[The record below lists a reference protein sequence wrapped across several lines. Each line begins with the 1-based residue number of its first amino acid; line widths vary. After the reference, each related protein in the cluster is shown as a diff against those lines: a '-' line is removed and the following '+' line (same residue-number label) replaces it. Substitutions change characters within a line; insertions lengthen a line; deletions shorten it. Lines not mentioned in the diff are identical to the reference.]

1 MQVNLKG
8 NDYHVLNRS
17 FSHRKDTPT
26 TPSHVALSTFRLIG
40 CKRIISAHG
49 IPVEYKATYF
59 HLFCLLTQ
67 QLKNEIFFNEYI
79 TNLEKLLDV
88 DKTTKNKNYRMLA
101 KKHNF
106 IQKGISKTYIHIY
119 SLILE
124 SGFLLSVQSN
134 FDADGWLE
142 NLKRSFGLK
151 GKAIKWFKK
160 YFSIL
165 KSDNYENLQLHCKSI
180 KDIPYLRRSIKHMSK
195 AILQILKHER
205 FVQKHIAVIST
216 MSSGKSTFINALI
229 GNEIFPETQA
239 ACTAKITSIY
249 DNDRLNHVN
258 GIALYGDEIKQ
269 VKIAADKETAKK
281 WNDDSSIDKI
291 VFEGNLKNVF
301 NHNQIIAVHD
311 TPGTNFSSDEEHKK
325 ITLDFLENTKLNA
338 IICLINAMYVGTN
351 DLLEILRKVRKIS
364 EDKGIKVLF
373 VLNKIDAMDEKKEN
387 LSDVIKKAR
396 EFIES
401 IGFKEPLLITTSAKA
416 VRLFKMALEG
426 MAGQFSEDEEDD
438 FGIFLRKFLKEKIDR
453 KSEQKLIIGEKEY
466 FKDDVINALKNTGFH
481 IIEKIINKGE

>member
-1 MQVNLKG
+1 
-8 NDYHVLNRS
+8 
-17 FSHRKDTPT
+17 
-26 TPSHVALSTFRLIG
+26 
-40 CKRIISAHG
+40 
-49 IPVEYKATYF
+49 
-59 HLFCLLTQ
+59 
-67 QLKNEIFFNEYI
+67 
-79 TNLEKLLDV
+79 
-88 DKTTKNKNYRMLA
+88 
-101 KKHNF
+101 
-106 IQKGISKTYIHIY
+106 
-119 SLILE
+119 
-124 SGFLLSVQSN
+124 
-134 FDADGWLE
+134 
-142 NLKRSFGLK
+142 
-151 GKAIKWFKK
+151 
-160 YFSIL
+160 
-165 KSDNYENLQLHCKSI
+165 
-180 KDIPYLRRSIKHMSK
+180 MSK

-249 DNDRLNHVN
+249 DNDGLSQVN
-258 GIALYGDEIKQ
+258 GIALYGDDIKQ
-269 VKIAADKETAKK
+269 VKIAVGKETAKK

-387 LSDVIKKAR
+387 LSDVTKKAR

-401 IGFKEPLLITTSAKA
+401 IGFKEPLLIATSAKA

-426 MAGQFSEDEEDD
+426 MTGQFSEDEEDD
-438 FGIFLRKFLKEKIDR
+438 FGIFLRKFLKEKTDR
-453 KSEQKLIIGEKEY
+453 KTEQKLKIGEKEY
-466 FKDDVINALKNTGFH
+466 FRDDVVNALKNTNFN